1 MDRLEA
7 ALKRITQ
14 FTADA
19 SHELRTPMALIRTT
33 AELSL
38 RRDRDS
44 GEYREALSQ
53 VLEEAERM
61 GVLIDS
67 LMTLARMDSG
77 AESLSFTI
85 VDVASILREASSA
98 GQPLAESKQ
107 IQFDREIQGEPI

>member
-1 MDRLEA
+1 MMDRLEA
-7 ALKRITQ
+7 AFKRITQ

-19 SHELRTPMALIRTT
+19 SHELRTPTALIRTT

-44 GEYREALSQ
+44 GEYREALGQ

-67 LMTLARMDSG
+67 LMALARMDSG
-77 AESLSFTI
+77 AKSLSYTTVDI
-85 VDVASILREASSA
+85 VALLREASSSS
-98 GQPLAESKQ
+98 QPLADAKQ
-107 IQFDREIQGEPI
+107 LHFDRETPK